1 MYVIRIICMLGYV
14 FVKSLQGAD
23 CACERH
29 NGVGNNDVAMLRVS
43 YSTTVLVRK
52 VIFLYCS

>member
-29 NGVGNNDVAMLRVS
+29 NGNNDVAMQRVS
-43 YSTTVLVRK
+43 CSTTVLVRK